1 MTRTLFLL
9 ALELACPAVG
19 ISVAATGD
27 ATVALNF
34 QDVDIPVLAKF
45 VSEVTGRNFIVDER
59 VKGKAT
65 IISPTRLTPDEAYLV
80 FQSVLQVKGF
90 TTLPAGSFTKIVPI
104 RDATQSGGQAGDQIT
119 TRVVP
124 LAHADA
130 AALIPVLQPLVSK
143 DGVLT
148 AHPATNRLVI
158 VDTAGNV
165 DRLSGLAYELDK
177 PGTAAGAETIAL
189 RNAPADEIAK
199 RLRDTFAA
207 DPGAPALR
215 VVAEPRTNSLVLSGM
230 PDQMARAR
238 AVAARLDVA
247 PLPGNST
254 VHVYRLKNADA
265 ESLVRVVAQ
274 LVGAPLP
281 PEPERRPQGS
291 SFMRRGER
299 QGYANVGYDGGIGG
313 PPEPPTV
320 RAEPQ
325 STGTATSIPLEEP
338 VRITAD
344 PATNALIV
352 SASPQDWRTLAG
364 VIGELDVRRRQVFVE
379 AVILE
384 VTAEKL
390 RALGVEFQ
398 GAGQA
403 GAAVGLGQLNLSAL
417 GNAVGDPTSL
427 PGLLLAAASNHTVT
441 LPNGDKVPAYTALVT
456 ALQQD
461 RDVNIL
467 SAPNV
472 VTTDNEEAEI
482 VVGRNVP
489 FVASRATSSSN
500 LSNLFTTIERHDVG
514 ITLRMTPQII
524 DDDYVRL
531 TVFEEVSDIDPLAT
545 EVVGD
550 PSLVG
555 PTTTVRSA
563 STVVASKNGQTIVI
577 GGLLSDSRRESE
589 SGVPFLSDVPGLG
602 FLFRRTDD
610 RRVKTNLLAFLT
622 PHVVSS
628 DTQMAARSA
637 AERGKLPP
645 RARSE
650 ARRSWSEDAERRE

>member
-1 MTRTLFLL
+1 MIRAALTLVACLCAD
-9 ALELACPAVG
+9 AL
-19 ISVAATGD
+19 AATGD

-34 QDVDIPVLAKF
+34 QDVEIPVLAKF
-45 VSEVTGRNFIVDER
+45 VSEVTGRNFIIDDR
-59 VKGKAT
+59 VRGKAT

-90 TTLPAGSFTKIVPI
+90 TTLPAGAFTKIVPV
-104 RDATQSGGQAGDQIT
+104 RDATQAGGHGGDQIT

-130 AALIPVLQPLVSK
+130 AELIPVLQPLVSK

-165 DRLSGLAYELDK
+165 DRLSGLAHELDQ
-177 PGTAAGAETIAL
+177 PGAAESAETL
-189 RNAPADEIAK
+189 RLENAPAEEIAK
-199 RLRDTFAA
+199 RLRDTLAGE
-207 DPGAPALR
+207 PGVTSLR
-215 VVAEPRTNSLVLSGM
+215 VVAEPRTNSLVLSGV

-238 AVAARLDVA
+238 AIAHRLDVA
-247 PLPGNST
+247 PLPGSST
-254 VHVYRLKNADA
+254 IHVYRLKNADA
-265 ESLVRVVAQ
+265 ESLVRVLAQ
-274 LVGAPLP
+274 LVGSPLP

-299 QGYANVGYDGGIGG
+299 QAFAAAGYDGGAGVA
-313 PPEPPTV
+313 PEPPSV
-320 RAEPQ
+320 RAEPA
-325 STGTATSIPLEEP
+325 STGTAASIPLEAP

-352 SASPQDWRTLAG
+352 SAEPQDWRTLAR
-364 VIGELDVRRRQVFVE
+364 VIDELDVRRRQVFVE

-398 GAGQA
+398 GSGSAGS
-403 GAAVGLGQLNLSAL
+403 AVGLGQLNLGVL
-417 GNAVGDPTSL
+417 GAAATDPTSL
-427 PGLLLAAASNHTVT
+427 PGLLLAAASNQTVT
-441 LPNGDKVPAYTALVT
+441 LPSGERVPAYSVLLT
-456 ALQQD
+456 ALQQE
-461 RDVNIL
+461 RDVNVL

-531 TVFEEVSDIDPLAT
+531 TVFEEVSDIDVAGS

-550 PSLVG
+550 PALVG

-563 STVVASKNGQTIVI
+563 STVVAARNGQTVVI
-577 GGLLSDSRRESE
+577 GGLLSDAVRSSE
-589 SGVPFLSDVPGLG
+589 SGVPFLSDVPFLG
-602 FLFRRTDD
+602 NLFRRTDD

-622 PHVVSS
+622 PHVVAS
-628 DTQMAARSA
+628 DAQMAARSE
-637 AERGKLPP
+637 AERAKLPP
-645 RARSE
+645 RAREGTAVRERDWE
-650 ARRSWSEDAERRE
+650 AAPERRE

>member
-1 MTRTLFLL
+1 MIRAVL
-9 ALELACPAVG
+9 ALAALLCADAR
-19 ISVAATGD
+19 AATGD

-34 QDVDIPVLAKF
+34 QDVEIPVLAKF
-45 VSEVTGRNFIVDER
+45 VSEVTGRNFIIDER
-59 VKGKAT
+59 VRGKAT

-90 TTLPAGSFTKIVPI
+90 TTLPAGAFTKIVPL
-104 RDATQSGGQAGDQIT
+104 RDATQAGPQGGDQIT
-119 TRVVP
+119 TRVVS

-130 AALIPVLQPLVSK
+130 ADLVPVLQPLVSK

-148 AHPATNRLVI
+148 AHPSTNRLVI

-165 DRLSGLAYELDK
+165 DRLSGLAHELDR
-177 PGTAAGAETIAL
+177 PGTAEGAETLAL
-189 RNAPADEIAK
+189 RNAPAEEIAK
-199 RLRDTFAA
+199 RLRDSLAA
-207 DPGAPALR
+207 DPDTATLR
-215 VVAEPRTNSLVLSGM
+215 VVAEPRTNSLVIAGV
-230 PDQMARAR
+230 PDQIARAR
-238 AVAARLDVA
+238 AVAQRLDVT
-247 PLPGNST
+247 PLPGSAT
-254 VHVYRLKNADA
+254 IHVYRLKNADA
-265 ESLVRVVAQ
+265 GSLVRVLAQ

-299 QGYANVGYDGGIGG
+299 QRGADVGYDGGAGL
-313 PPEPPTV
+313 PPEAPSV
-320 RAEPQ
+320 RAEPA
-325 STGTATSIPLEEP
+325 STGTAASIPLEAP

-352 SASPQDWRTLAG
+352 SASPQDWRTLSR
-364 VIGELDVRRRQVFVE
+364 VIGQLDVRRRQVFVE
-379 AVILE
+379 AIILE
-384 VTAEKL
+384 VTTEKL

-398 GAGQA
+398 GTASTGS
-403 GAAVGLGQLNLSAL
+403 AVGLGQLNLSAL
-417 GNAVGDPTSL
+417 GVAGSDPLSL
-427 PGLLLAAASNHTVT
+427 PGLLLAAASNNTVT
-441 LPNGDKVPAYTALVT
+441 LPSGQQVPAYSLLLT

-461 RDVNIL
+461 RDVNVL

-531 TVFEEVSDIDPLAT
+531 TVFEEVSDIDVAAT

-550 PSLVG
+550 PQLVG

-563 STVVASKNGQTIVI
+563 STVVAARNGQTIVI
-577 GGLLSDSRRESE
+577 GGLLSDSVRENE
-589 SGVPFLSDVPGLG
+589 SGVPFLSDVPVLG
-602 FLFRRTDD
+602 NLFRRTDD

-622 PHVVSS
+622 PHVIAS
-628 DTQMAARSA
+628 DSQMAARSA
-637 AERGKLPP
+637 EQRAKMLP
-645 RARSE
+645 RAPES
-650 ARRSWSEDAERRE
+650 DAPERP